1 MKIKYNFLVDTA
13 TNEKRVYVSVVLA
26 IYDTKLNLFK
36 KTKVYL
42 VLQDEHNALKH
53 LEYIEQNNVIEFI
66 SIEEPTDWIRVNK
79 YISNFYLKE
88 GILHFSIKM
97 YKLRCYQWMI
107 EENFFFSH
115 VIEESDIS
123 LNLLYNKLPEVLN
136 EKDIDC

>member
-1 MKIKYNFLVDTA
+1 MIIKYNFLVNSS
-13 TNEKRVYVSVVLA
+13 TNEKRIYVSDVLA
-26 IYDTKLNLFK
+26 MYDCKVNLFK

-42 VLQDEHNALKH
+42 VLHDEHNALKH
-53 LEYIEQNNVIEFI
+53 LKYIDQNNVIEFI
-66 SIEEPTDWIRVNK
+66 SVEEPTDWIKVNR
-79 YISNFYLKE
+79 YISKFYLKG
-88 GILHFSIKM
+88 GILHFYIKM
-97 YKLRCYQWMI
+97 YNIRCYKWMI